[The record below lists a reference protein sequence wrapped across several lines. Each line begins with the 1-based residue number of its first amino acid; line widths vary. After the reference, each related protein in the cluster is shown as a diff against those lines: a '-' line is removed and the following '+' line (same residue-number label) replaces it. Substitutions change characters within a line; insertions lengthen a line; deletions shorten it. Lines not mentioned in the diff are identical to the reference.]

1 MKTRDGYKMCY
12 NLQTGVNH
20 KNKMITLA
28 RVSQQANDKNLLK
41 RNIDTQVKE
50 INLRPK
56 EAVAD
61 GGYDDSNTILL
72 SNESE
77 TSIYLPEKK
86 ESDLFKYDSEKDL
99 YICPKGKKLE
109 YTGKNRVSRK
119 REYKTYFC
127 KECKGCDIKTTCTTE
142 KSRGRSKWRD
152 VNENKIQEFRN
163 KMKTKKAKEIVSL
176 RKQLVEHPFGTIKRW
191 FGKLGFIVTG
201 IKAVQTEVDL
211 VTTAYNI
218 KRLIKVEN
226 NQDFLFE
233 QLEVYFNIDKL
244 AI

>member
-20 KNKMITLA
+20 KNKMITYA
-28 RVSQQANDKNLLK
+28 GVFQQANDKNLLE
-41 RNIDTQVKE
+41 RSIEAQVDE
-50 INLRPK
+50 IRLRPK

-61 GGYDDSNTILL
+61 KGYDTSSTILF
-72 SNESE
+72 SNDE

-86 ESDLFKYDSEKDL
+86 EDESLKYDSENDL
-99 YICPKGKKLE
+99 YICPKGNKLE
-109 YTGKNRVSRK
+109 YTGRNGFTKK
-119 REYKTYFC
+119 REYKIYFC
-127 KECKGCDIKTTCTTE
+127 KNCEGCSIKKTCTTE
-142 KSRGRSKWRD
+142 KSRGRTKWRD
-152 VNENKIQEFRN
+152 VEEEKIQEFRR
-163 KMKTKKAKEIVSL
+163 KMKTKKSKEKIYL
-176 RKQLVEHPFGTIKRW
+176 RKQLVEHPFGTIKSW

-226 NQDFLFE
+226 NQDFLFK